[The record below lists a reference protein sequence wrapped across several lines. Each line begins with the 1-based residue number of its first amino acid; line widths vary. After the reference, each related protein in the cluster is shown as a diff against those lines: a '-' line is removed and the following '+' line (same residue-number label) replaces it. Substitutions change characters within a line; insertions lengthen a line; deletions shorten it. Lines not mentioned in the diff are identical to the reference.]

1 MSIEERKVKQSEHKK
16 ELIKYIGTC
25 ALVSVVVIVL
35 LLVGFGLE
43 NSSLSEI
50 LLQGFMIGWV
60 ITGAACGIVVGAP
73 RRPSLFGTV
82 PILICFII
90 VCV

>member
-43 NSSLSEI
+43 NSSLSRNT
-50 LLQGFMIGWV
+50 
-60 ITGAACGIVVGAP
+60 ITRIYDWMGDYRGGMRDCG
-73 RRPSLFGTV
+73 RSTTKT
-82 PILICFII
+82 
-90 VCV
+90 